1 MKDECK
7 PVSDLL
13 IGIDKKKVFRE
24 QKYDSGSFI
33 CINKE
38 QGIGNIKHT
47 KAYFE

>member
-7 PVSDLL
+7 PVSELL
-13 IGIDKKKVFRE
+13 IGNDKKKVFRE
-24 QKYDSGSFI
+24 QKYDFI